1 MPWPKG
7 HGNRQGPP
15 ARSSP
20 GRGRTFDRRSPRLT
34 LGGMRPLPLALPVA
48 ALLLGTA
55 PAALAAP
62 APATG
67 TAPGAKFDVVLAVAE
82 NGLPE
87 VETAVHFSPP
97 TTSAPFAVGVW
108 PSIPFQGAVLV
119 VDVVAPGIRSA
130 SATFAGKAFRF
141 YRFDGDTLRG
151 VAPVPDGAKP
161 GPATLAVTAEWSD
174 GKVRRK
180 ATREIPLG
188 VAAVDFPS
196 DSLRVDPKFTKL
208 SAAAKRQIA
217 RDREKL
223 RTVWKDSPD
232 RPLFTR
238 AFLKPREDRTT
249 APYGTRRTFNG
260 AVKSVHAGWDIDGD
274 VGAPVLCTNDGVVR
288 HAGDLYYSGGTLI
301 VDHGLGIYS
310 AYFHLSGYLVKE
322 GDRVTRGQP
331 CALVGDTG
339 RVTGPHL
346 HFGAKVGGSYIHP
359 EALLR
364 FDFARPL
371 LPAPAGGRVLTASAP
386 GAPAGLPTVVLAPG
400 VDGPAPRTAAP
411 DPCAELRARLAER
424 KDWLAR
430 TAAERNTLA
439 HVTDPEDFAAL
450 LQLRTMQRCAE
461 HPSDPDCAPPPIEVD
476 VAELQVPLS
485 QVSREP
491 GELALDDRSPD
502 EMPHDPVVRDL
513 ENRLRRCAEPERR

>member
-1 MPWPKG
+1 
-7 HGNRQGPP
+7 
-15 ARSSP
+15 
-20 GRGRTFDRRSPRLT
+20 
-34 LGGMRPLPLALPVA
+34 MRPPVLALPVA
-48 ALLLGTA
+48 ALLFGTA
-55 PAALAAP
+55 PALAAP
-62 APATG
+62 APASR
-67 TAPGAKFDVVLAVAE
+67 TAPGGKFETVLAVAE

-87 VETAVHFSPP
+87 VETAAFAVPA
-97 TTSAPFAVGVW
+97 TEAAPFGVGVW
-108 PSIPFQGAVLV
+108 PSLPFQGAVLV
-119 VDVVAPGIRSA
+119 VDVAVPGIRSA
-130 SATFAGKAFRF
+130 SATFAGKTLRFFRF
-141 YRFDGDTLRG
+141 DEETLRG
-151 VAPVPDGAKP
+151 VAPVPDDARP

-180 ATREIPLG
+180 ASRNIPLG

-223 RTVWKDSPD
+223 RKVWQGSPD

-260 AVKSVHAGWDIDGD
+260 VVKSVHAGWDIDGD
-274 VGAPVLCTNDGVVR
+274 VGAEVLCANDGVVR

-301 VDHGLGIYS
+301 VDHGAGIYS
-310 AYFHLSGYLVKE
+310 TYFHLSGYLVKE
-322 GDRVTRGQP
+322 GDRVKRGQP

-371 LPAPAGGRVLTASAP
+371 LRAGGGTAASP
-386 GAPAGLPTVVLAPG
+386 TPADLPTVVLVPG
-400 VDGPAPRTAAP
+400 ADGAVVVPAAAP

-450 LQLRTMQRCAE
+450 LQLRTLQRCAE
-461 HPSDPDCAPPPIEVD
+461 HPTDPDCAPPPIEVD
-476 VAELQVPLS
+476 VNELQVPLAR
-485 QVSREP
+485 VSREP
-491 GELALDDRSPD
+491 GELAVDDRDPD
-502 EMPHDPVVRDL
+502 DLPHDPVVRDL
-513 ENRLRRCAEPERR
+513 ARQLRKCETPDRR